1 VARDTADVDRMVGQS
16 AAIQDAVTRA
26 KAAIAELLTASR
38 DTTE

>member
-38 DTTE
+38 DTKE